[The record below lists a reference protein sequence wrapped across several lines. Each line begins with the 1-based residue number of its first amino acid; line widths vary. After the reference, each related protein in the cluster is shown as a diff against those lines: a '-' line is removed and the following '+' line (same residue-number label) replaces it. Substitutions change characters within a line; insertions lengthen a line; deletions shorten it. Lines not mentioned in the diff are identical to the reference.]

1 MSYDV
6 IARRW
11 ARAVFEIGKEA
22 GEVGELQRLSSDIT
36 AFAETFTR
44 NEELAAV
51 LDDPL
56 VPEREREAVVSEI
69 ADRMGLLPAAKGT
82 LRLLA
87 RKRRL
92 IVIPDIAKQ
101 LSRLVDEAEKM
112 VRAEVTSAGPLGDD
126 YLAKLRAELEK
137 ATGKKVTISH
147 KQDRA
152 LIGGVVTRIGDQVID
167 GSVRT
172 RLAAFRESLLRS

>member
-1 MSYDV
+1 MSYDA

-11 ARAVFEIGKEA
+11 ARAVFELGKEGGDLA
-22 GEVGELQRLSSDIT
+22 RLSADVG
-36 AFAETFTR
+36 AFAQTFSG
-44 NEELAAV
+44 NAELSSV

-56 VPEREREAVVSEI
+56 VPEQAREAVVSEI
-69 ADRMGLLPAAKGT
+69 ADRMGLLPAAKST

-92 IVIPDIAKQ
+92 VVVPDLARQ
-101 LSRLVDEAEKM
+101 LARLVDEDQGV
-112 VRAEVTSAGPLGDD
+112 VRAEVTSAGPLGAD
-126 YLAKLRAELEK
+126 YLDKLRAELEK

-172 RLAAFRESLLRS
+172 RLATFRESLLRG